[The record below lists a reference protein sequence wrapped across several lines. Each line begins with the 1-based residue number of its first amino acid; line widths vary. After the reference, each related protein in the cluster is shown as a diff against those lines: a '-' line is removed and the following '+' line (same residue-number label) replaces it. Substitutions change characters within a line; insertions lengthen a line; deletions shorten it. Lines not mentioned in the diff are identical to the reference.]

1 MNIAAREVKLFPVEI
16 GVWVVVIGELFVF
29 SLFFATFLYY
39 RSLSPELFD
48 TSRATLR
55 QDIGAMNTMIL
66 LASSWF
72 VAAAVQKLGTTE
84 KRQQAL
90 PYLVCALTCGVAF
103 VAVKIFEY
111 AVAATDGLNVLTDS
125 FYMFYFMLTGIH
137 LMHLLIGWGLLA
149 GTMMHI
155 KNVLARN
162 CALNEELI
170 GFSSSFWHMVD
181 IVWILLFP
189 LLYLLQ

>member
-1 MNIAAREVKLFPVEI
+1 MNIAAREGKLFPVEI
-16 GVWVVVIGELFVF
+16 GVWVVVLGELFVF

-48 TSRATLR
+48 ASRATLR
-55 QDIGAMNTMIL
+55 QDLGAINTIIL

-72 VAAAVQKLGTTE
+72 VATAVQKLGTAG

-90 PYLVCALTCGVAF
+90 SYLVCALTCGVAF
-103 VAVKIFEY
+103 VAVKVFEY
-111 AVAATDGLNVLTDS
+111 GVAAINGLNVLTDS

-137 LMHLLIGWGLLA
+137 LMHLLVGLGLLA
-149 GTMMHI
+149 GTTVHL
-155 KNVLARN
+155 KNALARD